1 MFQEVVTQPLLA
13 VEEAVIL
20 NEAQRGA
27 LYVGKLDCP
36 ARTLSVG
43 ARLSIRVRSFLR
55 RKQSWISRP
64 LANPK
69 LEALRLMVCL
79 QRYRDDVLDAI
90 VRKELETE
98 FTAQQIESLAALARQ
113 PLR

>member
-1 MFQEVVTQPLLA
+1 MRQEIIVPSSLGID
-13 VEEAVIL
+13 EALIL
-20 NEAQRGA
+20 NEAQRCA
-27 LYVGKLDCP
+27 LHIGRLDCP
-36 ARTLSVG
+36 TRSLSLGERIAVG
-43 ARLSIRVRSFLR
+43 MR
-55 RKQSWISRP
+55 RFFRRRQSWISRP